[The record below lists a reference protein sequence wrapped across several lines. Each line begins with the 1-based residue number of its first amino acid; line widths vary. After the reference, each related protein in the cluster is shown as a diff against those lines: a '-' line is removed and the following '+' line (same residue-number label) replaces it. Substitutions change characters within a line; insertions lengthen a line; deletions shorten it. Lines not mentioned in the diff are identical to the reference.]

1 MSAGEVA
8 LSRVSGHGAA
18 RRTDR
23 IGAVALDDPDLGQGL
38 RALAEEARRSGLPI
52 VAVLPEA
59 EFQSAAV
66 ALRGR
71 LPILRILE
79 ARGAMAAALAEEA
92 RGVAVALGATA
103 RDGRTAVTAIRRAT
117 LEDARAFLSLH
128 GFAPVA
134 VTAPAAMPGFAAP
147 PRIALG
153 APWDRFRPILGML
166 LAKAPW
172 LQRRPGPLIAAGGIA
187 GLAAATAVVLALGPG
202 EPQVAE
208 DAVGIAEVG
217 AVATE
222 LAEPEQAARTEEIL
236 MAAPPPPRQPATGTV
251 AEELPSTVAEPAD
264 GFGPEAAA
272 RVTISTRGRAPELV
286 ARAAADEAPLRLANV
301 TLSTPPKHR
310 PGSAAPVVSD
320 AEIADAVAAA
330 LSTVAPAGDPADS
343 TRPLRRPGSAAAS
356 ANPAAAPLPEAIVVA
371 AVAPAAGT
379 PPAAAGLRP
388 LARPRAAGAAPVPV
402 PATPAPVE
410 VAALQQG
417 ISASDAGLVLAARP
431 VPRRVAV
438 PSRPAAA
445 PAPVAVAAPV
455 RTVAPAPQPVAL
467 VQPAPVQTT
476 RAQPARTQPAPQQ
489 TARVETPPTIA
500 AAATTQTGLSRNQVS
515 LIGVFGTANRR
526 HALVRMP
533 NGSIQRVQTGDQ
545 VQGAQVAAVTGDSV
559 RLRNG
564 GRETVLRMP

>member
-8 LSRVSGHGAA
+8 LSRVSGQGAA

-52 VAVLPEA
+52 VAVLPEG
-59 EFQSAAV
+59 EFRSGAV
-66 ALRGR
+66 TLRGR
-71 LPILRILE
+71 LPILRMFE

-103 RDGRTAVTAIRRAT
+103 RDGRTAVAAVRRAT

-134 VTAPAAMPGFAAP
+134 VTAPAALPGFAAP

-153 APWDRFRPILGML
+153 APWDRLRPL
-166 LAKAPW
+166 LALLLEKAPW

-187 GLAAATAVVLALGPG
+187 GLAAAAAVVFALGPG

-208 DAVGIAEVG
+208 EVGGIAEVG
-217 AVATE
+217 AAATE
-222 LAEPEQAARTEEIL
+222 LAEPEGVARTEEIL
-236 MAAPPPPRQPATGTV
+236 MAAPPPRRQPASETV
-251 AEELPSTVAEPAD
+251 ADELPAAVAEPAD

-272 RVTISTRGRAPELV
+272 RVTISTRGRAPELM
-286 ARAAADEAPLRLANV
+286 ARAEAGEAPLRLANV
-301 TLSTPPKHR
+301 TLSTPPMRR
-310 PGSAAPVVSD
+310 PGAPAPVVSD
-320 AEIADAVAAA
+320 AVIADAVAAA
-330 LSTVAPAGDPADS
+330 LSTVAPAGDPGDS
-343 TRPLRRPGSAAAS
+343 TRPLRRPGTVAPAAS
-356 ANPAAAPLPEAIVVA
+356 AAAAPLPEAIVVA
-371 AVAPAAGT
+371 AVAPAADT
-379 PPAAAGLRP
+379 PPSASGLRP
-388 LARPRAAGAAPVPV
+388 LARPRAAGTAPAPEA
-402 PATPAPVE
+402 PASTPTAPVE
-410 VAALQQG
+410 IAALQQG
-417 ISASDAGLVLAARP
+417 ISASDAGVLLAARP

-445 PAPVAVAAPV
+445 SAPVAVAAPV
-455 RTVAPAPQPVAL
+455 RTLAPAPQPVVA
-467 VQPAPVQTT
+467 VQPAAVQTT
-476 RAQPARTQPAPQQ
+476 RAQPAPQQ
-489 TARVETPPTIA
+489 TARVETPPAVA
-500 AAATTQTGLSRNQVS
+500 AAATTQTGLSRNQAS

-526 HALVRMP
+526 YALVRMP
-533 NGSIQRVQTGDQ
+533 NGAIQRVQAGDQ

-564 GRETVLRMP
+564 GRETILRMP

>member
-8 LSRVSGHGAA
+8 LSRVSGQGAA

-52 VAVLPEA
+52 VAVLPEG
-59 EFQSAAV
+59 EFQSGAV
-66 ALRGR
+66 TLRGR
-71 LPILRILE
+71 LPILRMFE

-103 RDGRTAVTAIRRAT
+103 RDGRTAVAAVRRAT

-134 VTAPAAMPGFAAP
+134 VTAPAALPGFAAP

-153 APWDRFRPILGML
+153 APWDRLRPLLVML
-166 LAKAPW
+166 RAKAPW

-217 AVATE
+217 SVATG
-222 LAEPEQAARTEEIL
+222 LAEPEEAARTEEIL
-236 MAAPPPPRQPATGTV
+236 MAAPPPPRQPAAETV
-251 AEELPSTVAEPAD
+251 ADELPSTVAEPAG

-286 ARAAADEAPLRLANV
+286 ARAAAGEAPVRLANV
-301 TLSTPPKHR
+301 TLSTPPMRR
-310 PGSAAPVVSD
+310 PGAPAPVASD
-320 AEIADAVAAA
+320 AMIVDAVAAA

-343 TRPLRRPGSAAAS
+343 TRPLRRPGTAAPAAS
-356 ANPAAAPLPEAIVVA
+356 LAATPLPEAIVVA
-371 AVAPAAGT
+371 TVAPAAGT

-388 LARPRAAGAAPVPV
+388 LARPRAAGAAPAPAEPASAPV
-402 PATPAPVE
+402 APVE

-438 PSRPAAA
+438 PSRPTAA

-455 RTVAPAPQPVAL
+455 RTLAPAPQPVAL

-476 RAQPARTQPAPQQ
+476 RAQPAPQQ
-489 TARVETPPTIA
+489 TARVETPPAIA

-533 NGSIQRVQTGDQ
+533 NGSIQRVQAGDQ
-545 VQGAQVAAVTGDSV
+545 VQGAQVAAVTGDAV

-564 GRETVLRMP
+564 GRETILRMP

>member
-8 LSRVSGHGAA
+8 LFRVSGQGAA

-38 RALAEEARRSGLPI
+38 RALAEEARRAGLPI

-59 EFQSAAV
+59 EFRSGAV
-66 ALRGR
+66 TLRGR

-92 RGVAVALGATA
+92 RGIAVALGATA
-103 RDGRTAVTAIRRAT
+103 RDGRTAVAAIRRAT

-134 VTAPAAMPGFAAP
+134 VSAPAAMPGFAAP

-153 APWDRFRPILGML
+153 APWDRLRPILALL

-172 LQRRPGPLIAAGGIA
+172 LQRRSGPLIAAGGIA
-187 GLAAATAVVLALGPG
+187 GLAAAAAVVLALGPG

-208 DAVGIAEVG
+208 DAAGIAEVG
-217 AVATE
+217 AAATG
-222 LAEPEQAARTEEIL
+222 LAEPEAAARTEEIL
-236 MAAPPPPRQPATGTV
+236 MAAPPPRRQPASET
-251 AEELPSTVAEPAD
+251 AEELPSTVAEPAG

-286 ARAAADEAPLRLANV
+286 ARAAAGEAPPQLANV
-301 TLSTPPKHR
+301 TLSTPPMRR
-310 PGSAAPVVSD
+310 PGAPAPVVSD

-343 TRPLRRPGSAAAS
+343 TRPLRRPGSAAAPAS
-356 ANPAAAPLPEAIVVA
+356 PAAAPLPEAILVA

-388 LARPRAAGAAPVPV
+388 LARPWAAGAAPVPV

-417 ISASDAGLVLAARP
+417 ISASDAGIVLAARP

-455 RTVAPAPQPVAL
+455 RTVAPRRSRLRWSSRRPCRR
-467 VQPAPVQTT
+467 PAPSRRGPSRPRSRPHGSRRRPPSPRRLPPRPGCCGT
-476 RAQPARTQPAPQQ
+476 R
-489 TARVETPPTIA
+489 
-500 AAATTQTGLSRNQVS
+500 SR
-515 LIGVFGTANRR
+515 
-526 HALVRMP
+526 
-533 NGSIQRVQTGDQ
+533 
-545 VQGAQVAAVTGDSV
+545 
-559 RLRNG
+559 
-564 GRETVLRMP
+564 

>member
-8 LSRVSGHGAA
+8 LSRVSGQGAA

-38 RALAEEARRSGLPI
+38 RALAEEARRSGLPM

-59 EFQSAAV
+59 EFRSGAV

-71 LPILRILE
+71 LPILRLFE

-92 RGVAVALGATA
+92 RGIAVALGATA
-103 RDGRTAVTAIRRAT
+103 RDGRTAVAAIRRAT
-117 LEDARAFLSLH
+117 LNDARAFLNIH

-153 APWDRFRPILGML
+153 APWDRLRPLLEML

-172 LQRRPGPLIAAGGIA
+172 LRRRPGPLLAAGGIA
-187 GLAAATAVVLALGPG
+187 GLAVAAALLFALGPG
-202 EPQVAE
+202 EPQVAD
-208 DAVGIAEVG
+208 DAVGIAEVEAAAAG
-217 AVATE
+217 FS
-222 LAEPEQAARTEEIL
+222 EPEDAARTEEIL
-236 MAAPPPPRQPATGTV
+236 VAAPPPRRQQASEPV
-251 AEELPSTVAEPAD
+251 ADERPSAVAEPAG

-286 ARAAADEAPLRLANV
+286 SRIDAPESPLRLAQL
-301 TLSTPPKHR
+301 TLSAPPMRR
-310 PGSAAPVVSD
+310 PGAPAPVVITD
-320 AEIADAVAAA
+320 AVPEAVVAAA
-330 LSTVAPAGDPADS
+330 FAAVPANDPGDS
-343 TRPLRRPGSAAAS
+343 TRPLRRPGTVAATAS
-356 ANPAAAPLPEAIVVA
+356 TASAPLPEAIIVA
-371 AVAPAAGT
+371 AATPATDT
-379 PPAAAGLRP
+379 PPATAALRP
-388 LARPRAAGAAPVPV
+388 LARPRAAGAPPS
-402 PATPAPVE
+402 PAAPVE

-417 ISASDAGLVLAARP
+417 VSASDAGMVLAARP

-438 PSRPAAA
+438 PARPAAQA
-445 PAPVAVAAPV
+445 PAPVAVATPL
-455 RTVAPAPQPVAL
+455 RTLAPAPQPVAA
-467 VQPAPVQTT
+467 VQPAPVQT
-476 RAQPARTQPAPQQ
+476 ARVQPAPQQ
-489 TARVETPPTIA
+489 TARVETPPAVA
-500 AAATTQTGLSRNQVS
+500 AAATMQTGLSRNQVS

-533 NGSIQRVQTGDQ
+533 NGAIQRVQAGDQ
-545 VQGAQVAAVTGDSV
+545 VQGAQVAAVSADSV

-564 GRETVLRMP
+564 GRETILRMP